1 MWKYKIRYIEPEM
14 GWKYKIRYI
23 EPDVSWDD
31 PEVMVGDR
39 IRLIFVRDGVE
50 VDQIDMM
57 RGRNGAVEVVEE
69 ISHSESYPEDE
80 AWSTY
85 RPDDD

>member
-1 MWKYKIRYIEPEM
+1 MWKYKIRYI
-14 GWKYKIRYI
+14 
-23 EPDVSWDD
+23 D
-31 PEVMVGDR
+31 PNVDWEGDFVGDR

-85 RPDDD
+85 RPDDDVSSDERPPRE

>member
-1 MWKYKIRYIEPEM
+1 MPL
-14 GWKYKIRYI
+14 WKYKIRYI
-23 EPDVSWDD
+23 EPDVSYYG

-80 AWSTY
+80 AWST
-85 RPDDD
+85 PTA

>member
-1 MWKYKIRYIEPEM
+1 MPL
-14 GWKYKIRYI
+14 WKYKIRYI
-23 EPDVSWDD
+23 EPDVSYYG

-80 AWSTY
+80 AWST
-85 RPDDD
+85 PTS